1 MAALLTMIAV
11 MSILLSAALPVWK
24 HEIRREKEAELV
36 FRGEQYV
43 HAIGLFQR
51 RYATYPPNIDVLVQ
65 QKFLRKKYVDPITG
79 KEFRP
84 VYVGQVAQQQPGSPQ
99 NQGAGT
105 QTQQTFASTAAFTR
119 PGQPQPAGVGGLMG
133 VVSTS
138 TDDSIRIYKGRT
150 KYNQWQF
157 VFAGA
162 AARPGGPGGVGRPG
176 MPGPG
181 GRGRGRGLGPGPGTE
196 GEGGGMGRPR
206 GPQGPGGQGQPP
218 PIRQPGG
225 QKPPGGN

>member
-24 HEIRREKEAELV
+24 HEMRREKEAELV

-65 QKFLRKKYVDPITG
+65 QKFLRKKYLDPITG
-79 KEFRP
+79 KDFRP
-84 VYVGQVAQQQPGSPQ
+84 VYVGQLAQQQ
-99 NQGAGT
+99 QGAASRS
-105 QTQQTFASTAAFTR
+105 QPQQPTVR

-138 TDDSIRIYKGRT
+138 EEDSIRIYKGRT

-157 VFAGA
+157 LFAGA

-181 GRGRGRGLGPGPGTE
+181 GRRGPGGGT
-196 GEGGGMGRPR
+196 R
-206 GPQGPGGQGQPP
+206 GPQGPGGGMRGPQGPGGEDQPP
-218 PIRQPGG
+218 PNRRPFG
-225 QKPPGGN
+225 QRPPGGN